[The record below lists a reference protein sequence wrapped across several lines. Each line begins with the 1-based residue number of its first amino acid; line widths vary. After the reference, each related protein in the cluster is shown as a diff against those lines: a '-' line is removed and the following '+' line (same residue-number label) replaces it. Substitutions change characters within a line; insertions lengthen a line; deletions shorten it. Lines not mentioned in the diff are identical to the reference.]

1 MDIENEV
8 VAVLEEVLSL
18 KGRAAAL
25 TRDSPLL
32 CPVPE
37 FDPLAIIASLA
48 LLEERLGFHAQE
60 DELDG
65 RIFAT
70 VGSLVAFVVAK
81 LNPPSR
87 QHDAP

>member
-1 MDIENEV
+1 LDVENEV
-8 VAVLEEVLSL
+8 VAILDEVLSL

-32 CPVPE
+32 CPAPE

-48 LLEERLGFHAQE
+48 LLEERLGFHAQD

-65 RIFAT
+65 RVFAT
-70 VGSLVAFVVAK
+70 VGSLIAFVDAK
-81 LNPPSR
+81 LNSSSR